1 LESRQEAFD
10 CDHAKKKKKKKKK
23 KKEKENKEKT
33 HRSSVR
39 KIDPQ
44 EGFILIRV

>member
-10 CDHAKKKKKKKKK
+10 CDHAKKKKKKK

>member
-10 CDHAKKKKKKKKK
+10 CDHAKKKKRKKK